1 MIKHIGAEIGDIH
14 APRDIIIYLAFY
26 SHLGVPFFTA
36 MEHPIPALTIS
47 FGRSLVLITGCLV
60 VLSTLFQDRG
70 IWLSP
75 LVSEGLCLIITLC
88 FLLYYFR
95 KLKRTEASG

>member
-36 MEHPIPALTIS
+36 MEQEL
-47 FGRSLVLITGCLV
+47 SLIH
-60 VLSTLFQDRG
+60 
-70 IWLSP
+70 I
-75 LVSEGLCLIITLC
+75 
-88 FLLYYFR
+88 
-95 KLKRTEASG
+95 